1 MNLNKYA
8 FLGGKKKKSSDFNHV
23 SHMLTFDLLIDDGA
37 LHIGLLCIF
46 FYL

>member
-1 MNLNKYA
+1 MNLNKYP
-8 FLGGKKKKSSDFNHV
+8 FLEKKKKSSDFNHV
-23 SHMLTFDLLIDDGA
+23 SHMLTFDLLIDKDA